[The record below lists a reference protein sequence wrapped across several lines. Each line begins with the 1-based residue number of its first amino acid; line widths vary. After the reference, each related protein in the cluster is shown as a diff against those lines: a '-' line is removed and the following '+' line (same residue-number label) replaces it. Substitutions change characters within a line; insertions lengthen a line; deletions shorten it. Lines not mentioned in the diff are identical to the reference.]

1 MKKLLFIPI
10 FILTLI
16 FIGCEDG
23 LTDIKF
29 DLPYETTF
37 VVDETATPGESTEFK
52 SPEIET
58 STAKEFEKNGVSI
71 ETLKSASLKSLTL
84 LIESPENA
92 NFNNIQRA
100 SVYLSS
106 DLQPSTLIA
115 EVSNVPPDV
124 NTLEVGV
131 KDANLI
137 EFLKGDFFQV
147 IVKAVTKEGVT
158 EEMTV
163 RAKMVLDVVA
173 NPLKQ

>member
-10 FILTLI
+10 FILTFI
-16 FIGCEDG
+16 FTGCEDG

-37 VVDETATPGESTEFK
+37 VVDETATPGEPTEFK
-52 SPEIET
+52 SPQIET
-58 STAKEFEKNGVSI
+58 STAKEFENNGVSI

-84 LIESPENA
+84 LIESPEDA
-92 NFNNIQRA
+92 NFNNIQSA
-100 SVYLSS
+100 SIFLSS

-137 EFLKGDFFQV
+137 EFLKDNFFQV
-147 IVKAVTKEGVT
+147 SVKAVTKEGVT

-163 RAKMVLDVVA
+163 RA
-173 NPLKQ
+173 

>member
-10 FILTLI
+10 IILTFI
-16 FIGCEDG
+16 FTGCEDG

-37 VVDETATPGESTEFK
+37 VVNETAIPGEPSDFT
-52 SPEIET
+52 SPQIET
-58 STAKEFEKNGVSI
+58 STAKEFEKNGISI

-84 LIESPENA
+84 LIESPEDA
-92 NFNNIQRA
+92 NFNNIQSA

-106 DLQPSTLIA
+106 DQQPSTLIA

-124 NTLEVGV
+124 NSIEVGV

-147 IVKAVTKEGVT
+147 RLKAVTKEGVT

-163 RAKMVLDVVA
+163 RAKMVLSVEA